1 MATSTERLR
10 DIAIMALMP
19 LFFSSNIIIGRGA
32 IGAVEPFTLAF
43 FRWSGALLILLPF
56 ALSGVVAIRA
66 GLSLQIKRIAILGF
80 LGMWVCGAMVYI
92 ALDYT
97 TATNGTLIYTTSP
110 VMILLLEA
118 VWRGRP
124 ITLRQAVGS
133 ACAFIGVAVIVLKG
147 NLAAAFALDYN
158 IGDLI
163 ILGCALAWAIYS
175 VLLKQEDLQQFPT
188 MSLFTMII
196 AAGVLTLL
204 PFMIW
209 ESAATGHFPMTK
221 EAWLSIAG
229 LVFFSSILSYSSYQY
244 GVKRFGPTL
253 TGMMLYL
260 LPAYGVFLAI
270 LFLGETLHAFHI
282 AGLALIL
289 PGVIMATLPASM
301 ANWRRL
307 RSPIR

>member
-1 MATSTERLR
+1 
-10 DIAIMALMP
+10 MALMP

-56 ALSGVVAIRA
+56 AWAGMVAIRT
-66 GLSLQIKRIAILGF
+66 GLSRQAKRIALLGF
-80 LGMWVCGAMVYI
+80 LGMWICGAMVYL

-110 VMILLLEA
+110 VLILLLEA
-118 VWRGRP
+118 IWRGRP

-133 ACAFIGVAVIVLKG
+133 ACAFLGVAMIVLKG
-147 NLAAAFALDYN
+147 NLGSAFAHDYN

-163 ILGCALAWAIYS
+163 FLGCALAWAVYS

-188 MSLFTMII
+188 MPLFAAII
-196 AAGVLTLL
+196 AAGATSLL

-209 ESAATGHFPMTK
+209 ESLATGRFPMTAD
-221 EAWLSIAG
+221 AWLSIAG

-244 GVKRFGPTL
+244 GVKRFGPSL

-260 LPAYGVFLAI
+260 LPAYGVVLAI
-270 LFLGETLHAFHI
+270 LFLGETLRPYHMI
-282 AGLALIL
+282 GLALIL
-289 PGVIMATLPASM
+289 PGVVLATLPDSM
-301 ANWRRL
+301 IRRL
-307 RSPIR
+307 RARAPNT